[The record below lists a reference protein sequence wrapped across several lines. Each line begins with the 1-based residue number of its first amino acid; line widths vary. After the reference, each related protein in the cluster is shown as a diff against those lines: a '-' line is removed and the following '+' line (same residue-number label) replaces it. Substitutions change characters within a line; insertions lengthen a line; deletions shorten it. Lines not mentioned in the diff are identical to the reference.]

1 MVMQKIIVNG
11 RETAIEDFISLFE
24 HDDEFDADGFGA
36 CFDTGFFDMAMFSFD
51 EAYTTF
57 ELVEKYLQLADKP
70 IEVTI

>member
-1 MVMQKIIVNG
+1 MQKIIVNG
-11 RETAIEDFISLFE
+11 KSTAIEDFIKLFE

-36 CFDTGFFDMAMFSFD
+36 CFDTGYFDMAMFSFD
-51 EAYTTF
+51 KAYTTF